1 MKSNTEI
8 ADKSLNHNQNMC
20 YDINMIDALFGSKT
34 RVKLLGLF
42 MNNPE
47 RSFYVREITRNIG
60 EQINSVRRELANL
73 VNIGIITDKSVDNR
87 LYYQVDTKF
96 KYYHA
101 LREMF
106 ADEDEVVSGAKVAI
120 NDWAT
125 RFRAVRGVSVVVL
138 AGAMVYGSTSK
149 IDLLVAGNH
158 MDESKVKTLIKAL
171 ERDAGASLNYTIMSL
186 DDLYYRLS
194 IRDRFVLDVLE
205 SNHTIVLDGAGILV
219 DYPGIDDAT
228 DMTTEEDS

>member
-1 MKSNTEI
+1 
-8 ADKSLNHNQNMC
+8 
-20 YDINMIDALFGSKT
+20 MIDALFGSKT

-42 MNNPE
+42 MNNTD
-47 RSFYVREITRNIG
+47 RSFYVREITRNID

-73 VNIGIITDKSVDNR
+73 VRIGIITDKSVDNR

-101 LREMF
+101 LHEMF
-106 ADEDEVVSGAKVAI
+106 ADDSEVVSGAKVSI
-120 NDWAT
+120 DDWAT
-125 RFRAVRGVSVVVL
+125 RFRAATGVQVVVF
-138 AGAMVYGSTSK
+138 AGTMVYGSASK
-149 IDLLVAGNH
+149 IDLLIAGSNR
-158 MDESKVKTLIKAL
+158 MDQGKVKTLIKAL
-171 ERDAGASLNYTIMSL
+171 ERDAGTSLNYTILSL

-205 SNHTIVLDGAGILV
+205 SNHTIVLDSAGVLV

-228 DMTTEEDS
+228 DTTKKEDS

>member
-1 MKSNTEI
+1 
-8 ADKSLNHNQNMC
+8 
-20 YDINMIDALFGSKT
+20 MIDALFGSKT

-42 MNNPE
+42 MNNPM

-73 VNIGIITDKSVDNR
+73 VKIGIITDKSVDNR
-87 LYYQVDTKF
+87 LYYQADTEF

-101 LREMF
+101 LHEMF
-106 ADEDEVVSGAKVAI
+106 ADAQEVVSGAKVSVD
-120 NDWAT
+120 DWAT
-125 RFRAVRGVSVVVL
+125 KFRAIRGVNVVVF

-149 IDLLVAGNH
+149 LDLLVAGNGI
-158 MDESKVKTLIKAL
+158 DQAKIKTLIKAL
-171 ERDAGASLNYTIMSL
+171 ERDAATSLNYTIMDQ

-205 SNHTIVLDGAGILV
+205 SKHTIALDAAGMLV
-219 DYPGIDDAT
+219 GYPGVDDAT
-228 DMTTEEDS
+228 DTTKEENC